1 MFLEYK
7 EISWWYWLLT
17 VCLLTAG
24 IAGIQSAFIWAIG
37 VTVFQLVYFI
47 IIDKSIMSFSVQV
60 RFWYLVLLFLALPGS
75 LQLIYWVPAAATWV
89 QVLFGYCTMARLV
102 SLLPWNRSEPF
113 SLLLLQR
120 TFLTRPVRGSILQNA
135 PVNIVE

>member
-1 MFLEYK
+1 
-7 EISWWYWLLT
+7 
-17 VCLLTAG
+17 
-24 IAGIQSAFIWAIG
+24 
-37 VTVFQLVYFI
+37 
-47 IIDKSIMSFSVQV
+47 MSFSVQV

-75 LQLIYWVPAAATWV
+75 LQLIYWVPAAGTWV